1 MQLALIDWLVIG
13 GYAVFALAVGIR
25 FARRAGK
32 DVDQYF
38 LSGRSLPWWIAG
50 TSMVAT
56 TFASDTP
63 LVIAGWVRT
72 EGIWQNWLWWCT
84 AASGMLTVFL
94 FARYWRRGEVM
105 TTAELSELRYGGRE
119 AKVLRGFLGV
129 YQSVITNTIILC
141 WVILAAIKIMG
152 VLFEV
157 DTYVAMGLACG
168 LALTYSLLAGFWG
181 VVVTDLVQFT
191 MAMVGAV
198 TLAVLAWN
206 GVGGADAV
214 LGLVADPGSGLDPDL
229 LRFFPSPGEGGLFSA
244 EFWTINFTTICVLL
258 GVQWWA
264 YEYVDGGML
273 AIQRI
278 SACKSERDGVLAYLW
293 YAVAHFALRPWPW
306 ILVGLAS
313 LVVLPRIELT
323 SPTEGVITEVSSQ
336 AVTIQPDVGDPV
348 VVRLADHA
356 LEDEPSWFPSLTTV
370 SAGTTEEPR
379 LITEGETIAV
389 TDPERAYVVMMKR
402 YLPAGLL
409 GLVITSLLA
418 AFMSTVDTH
427 VNLASSF
434 FVNDLYRRFLR
445 PEAPDSHYVLVARLA
460 SAGVLA
466 VAGLLATVADSI
478 SDLFTFF
485 MAFLSGVGPVYVA
498 RWLWWRVRAR
508 TEIVA
513 ILVSSVSATVL
524 TFIDLDWSWLGSLSD
539 GEGGLTAAGRLV
551 LVVLASGSLSM
562 LSLAR
567 SPAPDPASL
576 TGFYRKVRPI
586 GFWGPVR
593 ACCPEVQRPREAG
606 PIFTGAIGG
615 LGLVYGVLF
624 STGLWI
630 LQRRSEAMLW
640 AVVGIVGGVA
650 ATWALR
656 RLRASTDADG

>member
-1 MQLALIDWLVIG
+1 MHLAPIDWAVIV
-13 GYAVFALAVGIR
+13 GYALFALGVGIV

-32 DVDQYF
+32 DVDEYF
-38 LSGRSLPWWIAG
+38 LSGRTLPWWIAG

-63 LVIAGWVRT
+63 LVISGWVRT

-84 AASGMLTVFL
+84 AAGGMLTVFL

-105 TTAELSELRYGGRE
+105 TTAELSELRYGGAE

-129 YQSVITNTIILC
+129 YQSLISNTIILC
-141 WVILAAIKIMG
+141 WVILAAIKILG

-157 DTYVAMGLACG
+157 DVHVAMGLACA
-168 LALTYSLLAGFWG
+168 LALAYSLLAGFWG

-191 MAMVGAV
+191 MAMTGAV
-198 TLAVLAWN
+198 ALAILAWN

-214 LGLVADPGSGLDPDL
+214 VGLVGDASTGIDPDL
-229 LRFFPSPGEGGLFSA
+229 LRFFPRAGEGGIFDAS
-244 EFWTINFTTICVLL
+244 FWTVSFTTVCVLL

-278 SACKSERDGVLAYLW
+278 SACRSERDGVLAYLW

-313 LVVLPRIELT
+313 LVALPRLELPAPTAGTVTAVGAGEIE
-323 SPTEGVITEVSSQ
+323 ITP
-336 AVTIQPDVGDPV
+336 ADGAPV
-348 VVRLADHA
+348 RVRLADHA
-356 LEDEPSWFPSLTTV
+356 LDDEPAWFPSQPTV
-370 SAGTTEEPR
+370 DVGSAAAPTVVAA
-379 LITEGETIAV
+379 GETIAA

-409 GLVITSLLA
+409 GLVIASLLA

-445 PEAPDSHYVLVARLA
+445 PDASAGHYVLVARIA
-460 SAGVLA
+460 SAAVLA

-485 MAFLSGVGPVYVA
+485 MAFLSGVGPVYVL
-498 RWLWWRVRAR
+498 RWLWWRVRAS

-513 ILVSSVSATVL
+513 VLVSSVASTTL
-524 TFIDLDWSWLGSLSD
+524 TFGSWEWSLGSLAED
-539 GEGGLTAAGRLV
+539 GDLTGAGRLV
-551 LVVLASGSLSM
+551 LVVLASGSLSI
-562 LSLAR
+562 LSLVLAPR
-567 SPAPDPASL
+567 PDPTRL
-576 TGFYRKVRPI
+576 VGFYRKVRPI

-593 ACCPEVQRPREAG
+593 ALCPDVERPREAR
-606 PIFTGAIGG
+606 PIFLGALGG
-615 LGLVYGVLF
+615 LGLVYGILF
-624 STGLWI
+624 ATGLW
-630 LQRRSEAMLW
+630 LLRRQGEAVAW
-640 AVVGIVGGVA
+640 IGVAAVGGAV
-650 ATWALR
+650 ATWALG
-656 RLRASTDADG
+656 RLRGTTDA